1 MQPGYGGMAPSGG
14 SMQQAGPP
22 GQIRNPVLSMLA
34 IMFCCPWYS
43 FWQCKQTEGELHK
56 FLGRNDDGTIMW
68 MVAPIM
74 PALNARKLIAEAR
87 AKAGTPTQGEP
98 GFLGYLFFYYWNFL
112 KDANE
117 IWESQGVKKQ
127 LLTGGERRAGHGTS
141 LGSPPGGGGGGA
153 WGRGGG
159 GGAGGGGGGGLEQ
172 CGWGHTGSG
181 SGGCC
186 SWGCFVA
193 PSRSCFASPALAAG

>member
-141 LGSPPGGGGGGA
+141 LGSPPGGGGPGPEARDGVSSS
-153 WGRGGG
+153 
-159 GGAGGGGGGGLEQ
+159 AGGGIRGRARGAA
-172 CGWGHTGSG
+172 
-181 SGGCC
+181 
-186 SWGCFVA
+186 A
-193 PSRSCFASPALAAG
+193 PGAASLPRRVRASRPLPWLRDDPSDAEAAAR

>member
-127 LLTGGERRAGHGTS
+127 LLTGGERREARDGVS
-141 LGSPPGGGGGGA
+141 SS
-153 WGRGGG
+153 
-159 GGAGGGGGGGLEQ
+159 AGGGIRGRARGAA
-172 CGWGHTGSG
+172 
-181 SGGCC
+181 
-186 SWGCFVA
+186 A
-193 PSRSCFASPALAAG
+193 PGAASLPRRVRASRPLPWLRDDPSDAEAAAR